1 MRWTITIQTA
11 ARSGR
16 TRCDTS
22 GLCPDIVRA
31 DTGSLT
37 AGVYAM
43 TRTRVASFLMAT
55 VLFIGCGS
63 TGAPSSGSSTAG
75 ASSIAPP
82 LSSDS
87 ASVRPESPTPSPS
100 PTPFAGLRLVAVG
113 DSIPYGGQDCS
124 CTGFP
129 SLFGDWI
136 EKSTGMPVDVKNLSQ
151 HDNNTAARMAV
162 ELANKPAVLDALRSA
177 DIITLTIGHN
187 DTPWN
192 SIDDACDANHGFFDG
207 NTKASWKALV
217 GPCLTTEVNRY
228 RRNLT
233 SILDQIVALRAGRP
247 TAIRFTT
254 QYSDISD
261 VQGGDPP
268 CCPPEAITVFATV
281 KDAFNKAACEIV
293 EAHGAICVDVYHAFN
308 GPKGTDPPGP
318 LLAPDVT
325 HPSAAG
331 HEKIAQ
337 LLEAAGLAPI
347 R

>member
-1 MRWTITIQTA
+1 MARFQSIHRLPDTVRGRVARLPPGADGTA
-11 ARSGR
+11 MAR
-16 TRCDTS
+16 
-22 GLCPDIVRA
+22 L
-31 DTGSLT
+31 
-37 AGVYAM
+37 
-43 TRTRVASFLMAT
+43 ASFLIAT

-63 TGAPSSGSSTAG
+63 TGAPSSASSTAS
-75 ASSIAPP
+75 ASSIASPP
-82 LSSDS
+82 SSELASVGPELLAPS
-87 ASVRPESPTPSPS
+87 ASASA
-100 PTPFAGLRLVAVG
+100 FAGLRLVAVG
-113 DSIPYGGQDCS
+113 DSIPHGGQDCS
-124 CTGFP
+124 CPAFP
-129 SLFGDWI
+129 SLFRDWI
-136 EKSTGMPVDVKNLSQ
+136 AKATGMAVDLKNLSQ

-162 ELANKPAVLDALRSA
+162 ELPNKPALLDALRAA

-192 SIDDACDANHGFFDG
+192 AIDDACDADHGFFDG
-207 NTKASWKALV
+207 NAKASWKALV
-217 GPCLTTEVNRY
+217 GPCLGTEVDRY

-233 SILDQIVALRAGRP
+233 SILDQIVELRAGRP

-261 VQGGDPP
+261 VPGGDPV

-293 EAHGAICVDVYHAFN
+293 KAHGAICIDVYHAFN

-318 LLAPDVT
+318 LLARDGT

-331 HEKIAQ
+331 QEKIAE

>member
-1 MRWTITIQTA
+1 MARQAANADAMKTIRLA
-11 ARSGR
+11 
-16 TRCDTS
+16 
-22 GLCPDIVRA
+22 L
-31 DTGSLT
+31 SLI
-37 AGVYAM
+37 A
-43 TRTRVASFLMAT
+43 L
-55 VLFIGCGS
+55 VLFSGCGS
-63 TGAPSSGSSTAG
+63 TGSASSAATGAGSASDSVAKPASSAPASALRAPGPSS
-75 ASSIAPP
+75 
-82 LSSDS
+82 
-87 ASVRPESPTPSPS
+87 SPTA
-100 PTPFAGLRLVAVG
+100 FAGLRLVAVG
-113 DSIPYGGQDCS
+113 DSIPYGGQDCQ
-124 CTGFP
+124 CPGFP
-129 SLFGDWI
+129 ILFGAWI
-136 EKSTGMPVDVKNLSQ
+136 QTTLGVEVDVQNLSQ
-151 HDNNTAARMAV
+151 HDNNTASRMAV
-162 ELANKPAVLDALRSA
+162 ELPNKPAVLEALRSA

-192 SIDDACDANHGFFDG
+192 SIDDACDADHGFFDG
-207 NTKASWKALV
+207 NAKASWKALV
-217 GPCLTTEVNRY
+217 GPCLKTEVDRY

-261 VQGGDPP
+261 VPGGDPP

-293 EAHGAICVDVYHAFN
+293 ETHGAICIDVYHAFN

-318 LLAPDVT
+318 LLAPDGT

-331 HEKIAQ
+331 HEKIAE